1 MADTDDEP
9 SQYRP
14 PGWLDH
20 GTLGVMTT
28 AANRALN
35 WGHGA
40 EGAALA
46 ARDVVWARYPS
57 LPLTMISDAVAA
69 VVPDP
74 EGLSAARGEAPTR
87 HGVPLRAATP
97 DEIAQSLAYA
107 LRFDDRGKP
116 RRTGYEATAALAAA
130 QLVQH
135 LTLSGVVFMRGP
147 SAPAHGANFP
157 GPRG

>member
-1 MADTDDEP
+1 MADTDDEA
-9 SQYRP
+9 SHRP

-20 GTLGVMTT
+20 GTLGVMRT

-35 WGHGA
+35 WGRGA
-40 EGAALA
+40 KGAAMA

-57 LPLTMISDAVAA
+57 LPLTMIADAVAA

-74 EGLSAARGEAPTR
+74 EGLSAAKGEAPAR
-87 HGVPLRAATP
+87 HGEPLRAANP
-97 DEIAQSLAYA
+97 DEIAQSHAYA

-130 QLVQH
+130 QLVKH

-147 SAPAHGANFP
+147 PAPAHGANSS